1 MITGVQLQSNLRR
14 VVLIGSSSR
23 GGSSITTEYLRQS
36 DDLLHIPAE
45 FNPLLEQCGLT
56 YPKCESDRL
65 TAEQCTESIEERL
78 WEELAKEVGSYV
90 RGPLSP
96 LDWQC
101 FSHMI
106 YKRLQWQW
114 SWLKIDFAL
123 FTKAFV
129 ETRLEVQNALS
140 WGDTVQNPDIFH
152 LLLLRRL
159 RTLYPEID
167 PRWYDIDSAAIARYF
182 PKLAPLESLPVIFE
196 EPPFV
201 LVAPWRKP
209 TLQDLSQKPLVIKT
223 PSNAYRLPFFRRFF
237 AAQQM
242 DVLHLKREPASSING
257 LIDGWRY
264 ARGFHAHL
272 IDEAKIEDSVVPAGV
287 WKYDLPPGF
296 DRFFNSQL
304 IEVCAFQWSSAH
316 HLLLEEQ
323 YLADDTH
330 SVWFEEVVLNNP
342 DVLHSM
348 WRWLDVNSVES
359 VKPILKLPPVMS
371 TCKPRSR
378 RWFEKKDILD
388 TVLNTPQIL
397 NITERLHEES

>member
-1 MITGVQLQSNLRR
+1 MITGLQLRRNLRR

-45 FNPLLEQCGLT
+45 FNPLLEYCGLT

-65 TAEQCTESIEERL
+65 TAARCTEPIQNRL
-78 WEELAKEVGSYV
+78 WEALAKEVGSYI

-96 LDWQC
+96 SDWQS
-101 FSHMI
+101 FSQMI

-114 SWLKIDFAL
+114 SWLKIDSAL
-123 FTKAFV
+123 FFDAFV
-129 ETRLEVQNALS
+129 ETRLEVKETLS
-140 WGDTVQNPDIFH
+140 WGNTVQNSDIFH

-159 RTLYPEID
+159 RTNYPEID
-167 PRWYDIDSAAIARYF
+167 PRWYDIDSDTIAHYF
-182 PKLAPLESLPVIFE
+182 SDLPTLGSLPVIFE

-201 LVAPWRKP
+201 LVAPWRQP
-209 TLQDLSQKPLVIKT
+209 SLLELSQKPLVIKT
-223 PSNAYRLPFFRRFF
+223 PSNAYRLPFFRLFF

-242 DVLHLKREPASSING
+242 DVLHLKREAASSING

-272 IDEAKIEDSVVPAGV
+272 IDEAKINDPLVAPGV

-296 DRFFNSQL
+296 DRFLNTPL

-316 HLLLEEQ
+316 RFLLEEQ
-323 YLADDTH
+323 YLADDTY
-330 SVWFEEVVLNNP
+330 SVWFEEIVKNNL
-342 DVLHSM
+342 DVLHNL
-348 WRWLDVNSVES
+348 WNWLAVKSVDT
-359 VKPILKLPPVMS
+359 VKPILQLPPVMS

-388 TVLNTPQIL
+388 TVLDTPQIL
-397 NITERLHEES
+397 KITEKMHETS